1 MLLMKIL
8 LLSLLIFSQI
18 NSSEI
23 IGKLDDRL
31 DPIVTETFGER
42 LAQPTIIHT
51 KIAQGIDI
59 LSCASVCG
67 NILLISGP
75 RGAVMVNTMLA
86 KMHPWI
92 KSVMRRNVGID
103 MPRIIISSNHHF
115 WNADGN
121 SLFGGQMHFMIS
133 QENARQSLLST
144 STLSNLNIIQDY
156 YQVRHTHNAGARVT
170 FDDEMKLHFNKEDI
184 YLYHFG
190 SASSTGDTIIFFQG
204 RNVLFLGDLYFSN
217 ALPYVNTVNGGS
229 VKGII
234 KSLDESLQLI
244 DDKTIVIPG
253 IGTASTKSELADYLK
268 SLKELYQT
276 VQELVDK
283 NKSVTD
289 ILNDISVT
297 NYLKTFSD
305 NAISNKENFINSI
318 ILETQI

>member
-1 MLLMKIL
+1 M
-8 LLSLLIFSQI
+8 
-18 NSSEI
+18 
-23 IGKLDDRL
+23 
-31 DPIVTETFGER
+31 
-42 LAQPTIIHT
+42 
-51 KIAQGIDI
+51 
-59 LSCASVCG
+59 
-67 NILLISGP
+67 
-75 RGAVMVNTMLA
+75 
-86 KMHPWI
+86 
-92 KSVMRRNVGID
+92 
-103 MPRIIISSNHHF
+103 
-115 WNADGN
+115 
-121 SLFGGQMHFMIS
+121 
-133 QENARQSLLST
+133 
-144 STLSNLNIIQDY
+144 
-156 YQVRHTHNAGARVT
+156 
-170 FDDEMKLHFNKEDI
+170 
-184 YLYHFG
+184 
-190 SASSTGDTIIFFQG
+190 
-204 RNVLFLGDLYFSN
+204 
-217 ALPYVNTVNGGS
+217 NGGS